1 MGSGRTQRVATVAE
15 AQALRS
21 RAAAWDQVAP
31 DELAFDF
38 DAAAPPERAPAL
50 DWKAREKVGV
60 KEAII
65 RWLEEQL

>member
-1 MGSGRTQRVATVAE
+1 MGSRAQRVATVAQ
-15 AQALRS
+15 AQATRGP
-21 RAAAWDQVAP
+21 AAAWDQVAP

-38 DAAAPPERAPAL
+38 DPDAPPPNAPEL
-50 DWKAREKVGV
+50 DWKTREKVGV